1 MMHKMSFKNE
11 KIFAFSIDLLVLTLF
26 LSITYVLFE
35 YPRIFPYFK
44 EVQAAKEML
53 DPQAY
58 TATMDQLNQRF
69 DYVLLQI
76 CTAYFL
82 YESIGLILFRQTV
95 GRRLYHKKVYLNFES
110 RYDLVLRIAILPVR
124 TLVKLLCVVW
134 VFPVILIGAV
144 FMLGKKDRT
153 LLDICFL
160 TETRREAQYH
170 D

>member
-1 MMHKMSFKNE
+1 
-11 KIFAFSIDLLVLTLF
+11 
-26 LSITYVLFE
+26 
-35 YPRIFPYFK
+35 
-44 EVQAAKEML
+44 ML

-124 TLVKLLCVVW
+124 TLVKLLLRGMGVSGHIDWCS
-134 VFPVILIGAV
+134 LYAGE
-144 FMLGKKDRT
+144 KR
-153 LLDICFL
+153 
-160 TETRREAQYH
+160 
-170 D
+170 